1 MMWEIADRFGNSELL
16 TSEAEV
22 WDNAEAIAEDCEL
35 DTDGT
40 FDIVGTEIIVGL
52 MDALK
57 GTAVVGTVV
66 KIGA

>member
-1 MMWEIADRFGNSELL
+1 MWEIADMFGNGEILA
-16 TSEAEV
+16 TEQEV
-22 WDNAEAIAEDCEL
+22 WDNAEAIAQDCEL

-40 FDIVGTEIIVGL
+40 FDIVGTEIVVGL